1 MVTDTSHLNEQQI
14 IKETAVVVSV
24 DGDYAW
30 VEAKA
35 KSGCGSCEVNQSCGT
50 GLLSQLFGRRAFHHR
65 IRNTLNVKPGDTVV
79 VAIPQG
85 GLLLA
90 SLVIYSVPLIALIIT
105 ALLADSFSIPEWG
118 VVLSGAVG
126 LFFGVLVSR
135 WLGKQLENSDKT
147 QISMLCK
154 LESNMVLQI
163 E

>member
-1 MVTDTSHLNEQQI
+1 MVTDTSQVNQHQV
-14 IKETAVVVSV
+14 IKETALVVSIE
-24 DGDYAW
+24 GDYAW

-35 KSGCGSCEVNQSCGT
+35 KSGCGSCEINQSCGT

-65 IRNTLNVKPGDTVV
+65 IKNTLNVEPGDTVV
-79 VAIPQG
+79 VTIPQG

-90 SLVIYSVPLIALIIT
+90 SLVIYSVPLIALFIT
-105 ALLADSFSIPEWG
+105 AMLADSFSFPEWG
-118 VVLSGAVG
+118 IVLVGALG
-126 LFFGVLVSR
+126 LGLGILVSR
-135 WLGKQLENSDKT
+135 WLGKQLENSEKT